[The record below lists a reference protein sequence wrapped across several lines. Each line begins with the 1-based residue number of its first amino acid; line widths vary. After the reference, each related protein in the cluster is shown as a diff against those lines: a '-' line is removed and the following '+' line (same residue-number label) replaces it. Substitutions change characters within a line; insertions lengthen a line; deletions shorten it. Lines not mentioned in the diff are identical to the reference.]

1 MGFGIKIEKIKDEN
15 ALHYYI
21 VTTNDF
27 GGCTCYILID
37 AKYKQITFFDTA
49 SFRVPIETVSLEEPG
64 YFKDVLNI
72 NKSVSNLVIVQAYK
86 AVHAKSFPQSLSLY
100 Y

>member
-1 MGFGIKIEKIKDEN
+1 MAIYVDIKKFAYEN
-15 ALHYYI
+15 GSYYYV

-37 AKYKQITFFDTA
+37 ASNKLLTFFNTDLFTN
-49 SFRVPIETVSLEEPG
+49 PLEIVSLEEPG
-64 YFKDVLNI
+64 YFKDVPGI

-86 AVHAKSFPQSLSLY
+86 AINAQSFPQNIGFY
-100 Y
+100 C